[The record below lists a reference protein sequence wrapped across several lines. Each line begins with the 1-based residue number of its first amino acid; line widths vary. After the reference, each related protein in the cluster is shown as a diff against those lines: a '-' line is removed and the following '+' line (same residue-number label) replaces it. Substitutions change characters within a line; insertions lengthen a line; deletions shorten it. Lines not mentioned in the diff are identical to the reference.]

1 MSVDVI
7 DLREFY
13 ASPLGKA
20 SQSAL
25 LRTFGKTVP
34 MSEDLDLVGIGY
46 PVPIF
51 DKLAENIPQAI
62 ILMPA
67 RQGALQWPI
76 GKDSKVALVDEN
88 ELPIETASVQC
99 VVVLHLIENV
109 ADPGEVLDEIWR
121 ILVPEGKLILVASNR
136 RGLWT
141 RFEHT
146 PFGNGRSFSRGQ
158 LSTLL
163 RKAKLTPSSWNH
175 GLNFPPIRINGLMR
189 FYPFV
194 DKIGARLWPLFCGA
208 YVVTATKRLYQGV
221 PVGAKRTVRVKA
233 PVIATQGARTSSESA
248 DQLTLLQTPKR

>member
-13 ASPLGKA
+13 TTPLGQV
-20 SQSAL
+20 SQAAL
-25 LRTFGKTVP
+25 LRTFSKLEP
-34 MSEDLDLVGIGY
+34 FKKDLDLVGIGY
-46 PVPIF
+46 PVPLF
-51 DKLAENIPQAI
+51 DSLADDISQAI

-67 RQGALQWPI
+67 RQGALQWPV
-76 GKDSKVALVDEN
+76 GKDSKVALVDED

-109 ADPGEVLDEIWR
+109 ADPAQILNEIWR
-121 ILVPEGKLILVASNR
+121 ILVPEGKLILVAANR

-158 LSTLL
+158 LSVLL
-163 RKAKLTPSSWNH
+163 RKAKLTPSHWNH
-175 GLNFPPIRINGLMR
+175 TLNFPPIRFKSLMR
-189 FYPFV
+189 FYPLV
-194 DKIGARLWPLFCGA
+194 DKLGAKLWPLFCGA

-221 PVGAKRTVRVKA
+221 PVSAKRAAKVKM
-233 PVIATQGARTSSESA
+233 PIIAAQGARASREKTKS
-248 DQLTLLQTPKR
+248 